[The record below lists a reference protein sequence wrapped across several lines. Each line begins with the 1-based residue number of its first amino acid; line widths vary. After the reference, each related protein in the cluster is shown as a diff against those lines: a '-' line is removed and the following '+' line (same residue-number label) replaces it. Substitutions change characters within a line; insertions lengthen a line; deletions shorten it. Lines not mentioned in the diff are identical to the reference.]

1 MPGQADDRFRCEPR
15 LFMSQRAPLV
25 HSLAPSSP
33 MVSRPPLNL
42 ADAGRCAFDTK
53 TDRFS
58 IPADFADNN
67 AKPVNFPEP
76 KRK

>member
-1 MPGQADDRFRCEPR
+1 
-15 LFMSQRAPLV
+15 
-25 HSLAPSSP
+25 

-67 AKPVNFPEP
+67 AKAVNFPEP